1 MPPQIYKNDDVDPE
15 KMIKKKNFLEKNNVA
30 DMTELLNGEELDMA
44 AEFNNL
50 DNEKKEK
57 VQRLSLWSLNGDEEQ
72 FSSSQVMFSEII
84 TWAFKKTMKR
94 NIAAKK

>member
-50 DNEKKEK
+50 DNENKEK
-57 VQRLSLWSLNGDEEQ
+57 VQRLSLW
-72 FSSSQVMFSEII
+72 F
-84 TWAFKKTMKR
+84 
-94 NIAAKK
+94 